1 MGGMRP
7 DRRDVYLC
15 LCLTDCVAVCLYFCV
30 NCVRVEFYLHANRP
44 VILHKAHALIQA
56 IQRRT
61 LCKSHINNWSSSLNI
76 LSKIQPSK
84 KKETLQKV
92 FLCILSLPRAVIH
105 FPPLTGNR
113 RRALK
118 GVAALVSEHE
128 ISELCCRGTRS
139 TEHHP
144 LTSAES
150 IRPLKYFFFS
160 SILYIW

>member
-76 LSKIQPSK
+76 LSKIHPSK
-84 KKETLQKV
+84 KKKNPKGFSLHSFSATSCHPFPSVDRQQTS
-92 FLCILSLPRAVIH
+92 CTQGCCSSGIRTWNQWIMLS
-105 FPPLTGNR
+105 GD
-113 RRALK
+113 
-118 GVAALVSEHE
+118 
-128 ISELCCRGTRS
+128 
-139 TEHHP
+139 TEHW
-144 LTSAES
+144 A
-150 IRPLKYFFFS
+150 S
-160 SILYIW
+160 SINFCREHQTT